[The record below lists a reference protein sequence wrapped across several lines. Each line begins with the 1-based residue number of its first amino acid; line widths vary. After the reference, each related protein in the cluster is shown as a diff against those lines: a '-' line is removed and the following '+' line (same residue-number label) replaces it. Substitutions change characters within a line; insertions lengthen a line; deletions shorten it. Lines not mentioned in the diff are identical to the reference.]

1 MRCASTGAPVHWL
14 LIGYQTCKVPTNV
27 WPANIKPAV
36 AIMGWPHFLQQGSLP
51 PSHALLQCPEFP
63 NVWST
68 ETSFSPPYNLAK
80 CNAAAANMAAPMH
93 LTSLGKYQ
101 MLSSFAH
108 ESSDIHKSQS
118 TESQPNLSPE
128 DAVFKTVSH
137 LRRLSAWTVAHFW
150 VCMSSRPSEKTLHT
164 PKKASRARS
173 RSLWL
178 LYIKPLQ
185 FCAAHL
191 SLKIESKNSLSLLN
205 APRGRKNA
213 EQKDT
218 TLNGA
223 MRCKQL
229 SQNLVSFFFCL
240 FFFLFFFSFLI
251 PWKRLARRVCS
262 ELMLSEEPSCLWR
275 SAERS
280 PEETCTFPRNL
291 LLHSKN
297 SESVSIWRT
306 PQALRLDSIL

>member
-1 MRCASTGAPVHWL
+1 
-14 LIGYQTCKVPTNV
+14 
-27 WPANIKPAV
+27 
-36 AIMGWPHFLQQGSLP
+36 
-51 PSHALLQCPEFP
+51 
-63 NVWST
+63 
-68 ETSFSPPYNLAK
+68 
-80 CNAAAANMAAPMH
+80 
-93 LTSLGKYQ
+93 
-101 MLSSFAH
+101 
-108 ESSDIHKSQS
+108 
-118 TESQPNLSPE
+118 
-128 DAVFKTVSH
+128 
-137 LRRLSAWTVAHFW
+137 
-150 VCMSSRPSEKTLHT
+150 MSSRPSEKTLHT

-240 FFFLFFFSFLI
+240 FFFSFFLFFSNSLKEIGKEGMFRADAIRGAFLSLEI
-251 PWKRLARRVCS
+251 SGA
-262 ELMLSEEPSCLWR
+262 LS
-275 SAERS
+275 
-280 PEETCTFPRNL
+280 
-291 LLHSKN
+291 
-297 SESVSIWRT
+297 
-306 PQALRLDSIL
+306 